1 MSTNI
6 GEMQSAMGMLP
17 SPQQALGSMSA
28 EEARAVAKVKAQ
40 FYVAKTSPRD
50 VNERLNAIKKL
61 CKIPDVAANSEF
73 SFPRGRTTV
82 RGPNIRIAELIASN
96 WHNFEYGI
104 TEINR
109 GQGSSLCEAYAI
121 DMESNTAYRMQY
133 VVPHR
138 RDKNDRETGA
148 EGTVD
153 LKTDRDIYEM
163 IANMGSRRVR
173 EAILRVIP
181 TFVVEAAM
189 EVCRATKLETD
200 QREPLKDRIERA
212 IGHWEKLGVTPAML
226 AAWLR
231 CPVKDMIEQ
240 QYQDLKEIYRTIKA
254 NEGRVDD
261 YFEKPTGAPQAQT
274 SKSDEKPKADAGG
287 GPAKETSGAVPAAKA
302 GGAANPQGA
311 QKLAGNAP
319 ADAPGNNPPAGA
331 DGTDAGGSPGYA
343 EIEALIEKA
352 KTQDD
357 FDLIPAL
364 LANNPQ
370 LNKTQASA
378 LRGKWK
384 AKVAQA
390 QLE

>member
-6 GEMQSAMGMLP
+6 GEMQATMGMTP
-17 SPQQALGSMSA
+17 VSAAQALGSMSA

-61 CKIPDVAANSEF
+61 CKNPDVAANSEF
-73 SFPRGRTTV
+73 SFPRGGQTV
-82 RGPNIRIAELIASN
+82 RGPNIRIAELIASM

-138 RDKNDRETGA
+138 RDKNDRSGDGT
-148 EGTVD
+148 TVD

-200 QREPLKDRIERA
+200 QREPLADRIPKSLQA
-212 IGHWEKLGVTPAML
+212 WASIGVTPAMI
-226 AAWLR
+226 AAWLK
-231 CPVKDMIEQ
+231 CPVKDMLEQ
-240 QYQDLKEIYRTIKA
+240 QYQDLKEIYKTIKA
-254 NEGRVDD
+254 NEGRVSD
-261 YFEKPTGAPQAQT
+261 YFETPTGPAQAQSAGSGQT
-274 SKSDEKPKADAGG
+274 TAKSAGAE
-287 GPAKETSGAVPAAKA
+287 PAKPAAGKTA
-302 GGAANPQGA
+302 APAADGAASQKGA
-311 QKLAGNAP
+311 SKPAGNA
-319 ADAPGNNPPAGA
+319 APDVSGDSAPAGTSGPD
-331 DGTDAGGSPGYA
+331 DGGPPGFE
-343 EIEALIEKA
+343 EIKGMIERA
-352 KTQDD
+352 KTQDHLD
-357 FDLIPAL
+357 EIQSL
-364 LANNPQ
+364 LGEPGLSKSNA
-370 LNKTQASA
+370 AE
-378 LRGKWK
+378 LRGKFK
-384 AKVAQA
+384 AKVAA
-390 QLE
+390 MQLD

>member
-6 GEMQSAMGMLP
+6 AEMQGAMGMQAV
-17 SPQQALGSMSA
+17 QQAPSLGSMSA

-61 CKIPDVAANSEF
+61 CKIAEVAQNSEF

-109 GQGSSLCEAYAI
+109 GQGASLCEAYAI

-138 RDKNDRETGA
+138 RDKNDSGGG

-189 EVCRATKLETD
+189 DVCRATKLETD
-200 QREPLKDRIERA
+200 QREPLADRIPKA
-212 IGHWEKLGVTPAML
+212 LSAWKDLGVTPAMI

-231 CPVKDMIEQ
+231 CPIKDMIEQ

-254 NEGRVDD
+254 NEGRVSD
-261 YFEKPTGAPQAQT
+261 YFEIPTNAPQAQT
-274 SKSDEKPKADAGG
+274 SAGAAKVEEKSGGESPKQA
-287 GPAKETSGAVPAAKA
+287 SGAVPASKA
-302 GGAANPQGA
+302 GGTADKGSAPKA
-311 QKLAGNAP
+311 AGNAAP
-319 ADAPGNNPPAGA
+319 DAPGNNPPAGV
-331 DGTDAGGSPGYA
+331 DGSDAGGPPGYE
-343 EIEALIEKA
+343 EIDAMIA
-352 KTQDD
+352 TATTQDH
-357 FDLIPAL
+357 FDEISSL
-364 LANNPQ
+364 LANNPS

-384 AKVAQA
+384 AKVANA

>member
-6 GEMQSAMGMLP
+6 AEMQGAMGMQVV
-17 SPQQALGSMSA
+17 QQAPSLGSMSA

-61 CKIPDVAANSEF
+61 CKIAEVAQNSEF

-109 GQGSSLCEAYAI
+109 GQGASLCEAYAI

-138 RDKNDRETGA
+138 RDKNDSGGG

-200 QREPLKDRIERA
+200 QREPLADRIPKA
-212 IGHWEKLGVTPAML
+212 LGAWKDLGVTPAMIS
-226 AAWLR
+226 AWLR

-254 NEGRVDD
+254 NEGRVSD
-261 YFEKPTGAPQAQT
+261 YFETPTGAPQAKT
-274 SKSDEKPKADAGG
+274 GG
-287 GPAKETSGAVPAAKA
+287 GPAPAENNAGAASAKPAA
-302 GGAANPQGA
+302 GAIAA
-311 QKLAGNAP
+311 SK
-319 ADAPGNNPPAGA
+319 PAGA
-331 DGTDAGGSPGYA
+331 TGKGGTKEPAGDEVPDDSGNRAPAGESGGDVGGPPGYD
-343 EIEALIEKA
+343 EIEALIERA
-352 KTQDD
+352 KTSDH
-357 FDLIPAL
+357 FDEITSLMS
-364 LANNPQ
+364 NNPS
-370 LNKTQASA
+370 LNKAQAAA
-378 LRGKWK
+378 LRGKLK
-384 AKVAQA
+384 AKIANA